1 MNTLDIL
8 KYGHA
13 TLLKTI
19 DGLNEDEWHT
29 AGVCGRWSP
38 KDIVAHLAS
47 YEQVLVEILD
57 NLVNEKEETPTLDH
71 FREAYETFNDE
82 EVERRKE
89 QSAAQTVAEYEE
101 AHAGVMALAKQV
113 AAPTWRE
120 NGILPWYG
128 SQYDLDDFIV
138 YTYYGHKREHSA
150 QIAALRDRL
159 SAANDSK

>member
-19 DGLNEDEWHT
+19 DGLNEDAWHT
-29 AGVCGRWSP
+29 AGACGRWSP

-57 NLVNEKEETPTLDH
+57 NLVNETEETPTLDR
-71 FREAYETFNDE
+71 FRDPQGNFNDA
-82 EVERRKE
+82 EVQRRQV
-89 QSAAQTVAEYEE
+89 QSAAQTVAEYED
-101 AHAGVMALAKQV
+101 AHAKVMTLAKQV

-138 YTYYGHKREHSA
+138 YTSYGHKREHSA

-159 SAANDSK
+159 SASNDSK